1 MYTSS
6 YTKNILFSQKL
17 LTFLQSLYHDKGG
30 FLMKFKKL
38 FAVGMSVALAAVML
52 AGCSSNESTADH
64 QGKIIIGLDDNFPP
78 MGFHN
83 KSGELVGFDIDLA
96 KATAKKL
103 GREVEF
109 KPIEWSAKEAE
120 LTSGRV
126 DALWNGLSVTP
137 EREKNIT
144 FTQPYMKDEQI
155 IVVLRNSPI
164 KTKADLAGKVVGVQ
178 DGSTSLIALEKD
190 KPVYDSIKE
199 VKKYADNVTA
209 LMDEKDNRID
219 ALVVDSVVGRYYIKS
234 MPEVYRILD
243 QNFGVEYYA
252 VGLKKG
258 NVELQKE
265 LNKAFDEL
273 RKDGTM
279 AEISKKWFGDNITM

>member
-1 MYTSS
+1 
-6 YTKNILFSQKL
+6 
-17 LTFLQSLYHDKGG
+17 
-30 FLMKFKKL
+30 MKFKKL